1 MRTEKR
7 RFCWHL
13 TLEDRID
20 IKACTSTLA
29 MESPKSRDAARSRCS
44 LCSHHLQYSV
54 VPEH

>member
-13 TLEDRID
+13 PLEDRID

-29 MESPKSRDAARSRCS
+29 MESPKSRDAVRSRCD
-44 LCSHHLQYSV
+44 LCSYHLRHSV
-54 VPEH
+54 APEH

>member
-7 RFCWHL
+7 RYCWHL

-29 MESPKSRDAARSRCS
+29 MESPKSRDSARSRCD
-44 LCSHHLQYSV
+44 LCSYHLRHFV
-54 VPEH
+54 APEH